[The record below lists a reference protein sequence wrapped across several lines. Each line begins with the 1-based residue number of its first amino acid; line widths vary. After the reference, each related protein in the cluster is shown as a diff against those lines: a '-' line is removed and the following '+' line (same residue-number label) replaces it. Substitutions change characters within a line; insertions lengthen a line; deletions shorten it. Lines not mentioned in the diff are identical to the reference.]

1 MNHRVA
7 KKIVD
12 RYNAALAQGGAA
24 GVQTDFRWV
33 GSGASYSMA
42 QVRKAHAMLGMPFN
56 PAPMQGEKAAPKPEA
71 KPEAKKPEPKPEA
84 KKPEVKKPAPKP
96 EEPKVE
102 VEVGAMEVEVKPGPD
117 GKLGTDDD
125 EVKIAPKKK
134 PAKAKAKA
142 AEKKPAKAK
151 AAEKKPAKKDL
162 ESLSVAD
169 LRVKAKAAGIK
180 GYSKMTKKTLVKALS

>member
-56 PAPMQGEKAAPKPEA
+56 PAPMQGEKAAPKPE
-71 KPEAKKPEPKPEA
+71 PKPEA

-134 PAKAKAKA
+134 PAKAKA
-142 AEKKPAKAK
+142 
-151 AAEKKPAKKDL
+151 AEKKPAKKDL

>member
-71 KPEAKKPEPKPEA
+71 KKPAPKPEPKPEA
-84 KKPEVKKPAPKP
+84 KKPEVKKPEVKKPAPKP

-134 PAKAKAKA
+134 PAKAKA
-142 AEKKPAKAK
+142 
-151 AAEKKPAKKDL
+151 AEKKPAKKDL

>member
-56 PAPMQGEKAAPKPEA
+56 PAPMQGEKAAP
-71 KPEAKKPEPKPEA
+71 KPEPKPEA

>member
-71 KPEAKKPEPKPEA
+71 KKPAPKPEPKPEA
-84 KKPEVKKPAPKP
+84 KKPEVKKPEVKKPAPKP

-142 AEKKPAKAK
+142 AEKKPAK
-151 AAEKKPAKKDL
+151 KDL